1 MTMANL
7 PHFIQYQGSKRN
19 LAKHILQFFP
29 KNISKLV
36 EPFAGTA
43 AISVATSVTQI
54 THSFWLNDLNEP
66 LIELLELSVERPDEI
81 ADFYLELWNEQHTN
95 SVAHYF
101 EVRSKFNETNDPKLF
116 LYLLARCVKG
126 SVRYNS
132 EGLFNQSPDKR
143 RKGTRPETM
152 RKNIVG
158 VSSLLKGKC
167 RFTSLDYREVL
178 EQVQEGDFI
187 YMDPPYQGVCG
198 NRDSRYLSGINFDD
212 FVLALERLNRKGCAF
227 AISYDGKLGDKA
239 FGKVLPKSLNL
250 ERIEIEVGRSS
261 QSTLLGKEETTI
273 ESLYLSPGLSKSLM
287 NTKIR
292 DFSYIGKKPKQLT
305 LLEKHGEFAA
315 ATR

>member
-1 MTMANL
+1 MANL
-7 PHFIQYQGSKRN
+7 PHFIQYQGSKRI
-19 LAKHILQFFP
+19 LAKHILQFLP
-29 KNISKLV
+29 KGIGRLV

-43 AISVATSVTQI
+43 AISVATSASQI
-54 THSFWLNDLNEP
+54 TRKFWLNDLNKP
-66 LIELLELSVERPDEI
+66 LIELLELAIERPNEI
-81 ADFYLELWNEQHTN
+81 ADFYLELWNEQHTD

-101 EVRSKFNETNDPKLF
+101 EVRSRFNETNDPRLF

-132 EGLFNQSPDKR
+132 DGWFNQSPDKR
-143 RKGTRPETM
+143 RKGTQPETM
-152 RKNIVG
+152 RKNIAG

-167 RFTSLDYREVL
+167 TFTSLDYREVL
-178 EQVQEGDFI
+178 EQIQYGDFI

-198 NRDSRYLSGINFDD
+198 NSDSRYLSGINFDD
-212 FVLALERLNRKGCAF
+212 FVLALEQLNRKGAAF
-227 AISYDGKLGDKA
+227 AVSYDGKLGDKA
-239 FGKVLPKSLNL
+239 FGRVLPKRLNL

-273 ESLYLSPGLSKSLM
+273 ESLYLSPSLSRGLMDTQIS
-287 NTKIR
+287 
-292 DFSYIGKKPKQLT
+292 DFSYIGQKPKQLT